1 MSEEVVKK
9 AKALGRA
16 LKESE
21 EYIEYVKAQKAL
33 DDDKEVQDLL
43 KEYDDKAKEIQ
54 LKQMTGE
61 SIDEDMVNL
70 QNLEKKIMDSE
81 IMGNYTRAEKKFK
94 ELVDTANRAIVEAM
108 EAVMETEEE
117 EKE

>member
-9 AKALGRA
+9 AKALGKA

-21 EYIEYVKAQKAL
+21 EYKEYVKAQKAL
-33 DDDKEVQDLL
+33 DEDKAVQELL

-61 SIDEDMVNL
+61 SIDEDMMNL
-70 QNLEKKIMDSE
+70 QNLEKKIMESE
-81 IMGNYTRAEKKFK
+81 TMGNYTSAEKKFK
-94 ELVDTANRAIVEAM
+94 ELVNTANQAIVEA
-108 EAVMETEEE
+108 METEEE